1 MQYILTEEEY
11 QALRSKQ
18 KHDLALSRTKLQILC
33 TKIANEM
40 PVKWGWSKNEEAKPW
55 GCTLT
60 RANEGNEW
68 YCDSCPVQEIC
79 PNPNKEYSK

>member
-18 KHDLALSRTKLQILC
+18 QHDLALSRNKLQILC

-40 PVKWGWSKNEEAKPW
+40 PVKWGWSKDEEAKPW
-55 GCTLT
+55 GCILT

-79 PNPNKEYSK
+79 PNPNKDYSK